1 MRRGA
6 FWRSVA
12 LAAALLGL
20 PMLGLGGAVA
30 QESTPAAEVSGEIN
44 LMAYSGEFKD
54 NYTKAVVEP
63 CMAALPGVTVNY
75 LEGSSSA
82 EMLAQLRTQKGD
94 PQIDVAIMDVS
105 IAAIGNTEQIFQPL
119 DPAVVTNL
127 ANLYDDAKT
136 ADNYGPSVTF
146 DNLVL
151 IYNTELVDPAPT
163 SWNALW
169 DEAYAGKIVLTAP
182 PDIQGLALT
191 IITDQMEGA
200 DYTQTI
206 DPAIARLAELAPRVL
221 TFDPQPEQYT
231 IVTNGDGALAVG
243 WNARAQLYADQ
254 SDGRLGVVLPDEGSI
269 FQKNTINLVNGAPN
283 AAAAQAFINCALGAE
298 AQGAFAEAMFYAPVN
313 STVELSEEVLARTAS
328 SPELVE
334 KMIPVDWSHVGEVR
348 DDWLDRWRREVIA
361 GS

>member
-1 MRRGA
+1 MRNGVLGRT
-6 FWRSVA
+6 VM
-12 LAAALLGL
+12 LAVALLGL
-20 PMLGLGGAVA
+20 PLLGLGSALA
-30 QESTPAAEVSGEIN
+30 QDATPAAEVSGEIN
-44 LMAYSGEFKD
+44 LMAYASEFRD
-54 NYTKAVVEP
+54 NYTRAVVEP
-63 CMAALPGVTVNY
+63 CADELGITVNY
-75 LEGSSSA
+75 IDGSSSA
-82 EMLAQLRTQKGD
+82 EMLAQLRSQKDD
-94 PQIDVAIMDVS
+94 PQVDAVVMDVS
-105 IAAIGNTEQIFQPL
+105 IAAIGNAEQLFQPL

-127 ANLYDDAKT
+127 ADLYEEAKT

-151 IYNTELVDPAPT
+151 IYNTELVPSAPT
-163 SWNALW
+163 SWSALW
-169 DEAYAGKIVLTAP
+169 DEQYAGKVVLTAP
-182 PDIQGLALT
+182 PDIQGLGLT
-191 IITDQMEGA
+191 IITNQMEGA

-254 SDGRLGVVLPDEGSI
+254 SDGRLGVVLPEEGSI
-269 FQKNTINLVNGAPN
+269 FQKNTINLVNGAAN
-283 AAAAQAFINCALGAE
+283 APAAQAFINCALGAD
-298 AQGAFAEAMFYAPVN
+298 AQRAFSEAMFYAPVN

-334 KMIPVDWSHVGEVR
+334 KMIPVDWAFIGEVR
-348 DDWLDRWRREVIA
+348 DDWLDRWRREVIT